1 VSAAAATA
9 AAAGGTSVDAN
20 SCALM
25 STAQLEDELNVSLLL
40 PSEGAGIDVTRWS
53 AARYRFVER
62 SAEELRVAEL
72 PQLLHEYK
80 MLAAATELLLTERAV
95 AVATTNVGES

>member
-1 VSAAAATA
+1 MSAAAATA

-20 SCALM
+20 SCAL
-25 STAQLEDELNVSLLL
+25 TAQLEDELNVSLLL